1 MNSANK
7 LQVKIFKLLDGSE
20 YSKVSRFIEFF
31 IVAIVVLNVLVI
43 ILESVQT
50 INQRYGTAFFYFEVF
65 SVVVFTIEYILRVWS
80 YGVKYKKDE
89 GGSWKGKKG
98 VYFFVLW
105 VDRFFCDG
113 SILLAIIISR
123 FRSQIFACF

>member
-43 ILESVQT
+43 ILESVHT
-50 INQRYGTAFFYFEVF
+50 INQRYGRLFF
-65 SVVVFTIEYILRVWS
+65 IL
-80 YGVKYKKDE
+80 KY
-89 GGSWKGKKG
+89 
-98 VYFFVLW
+98 
-105 VDRFFCDG
+105 
-113 SILLAIIISR
+113 LA
-123 FRSQIFACF
+123 

>member
-50 INQRYGTAFFYFEVF
+50 INQRFGTAFFYFEVF
-65 SVVVFTIEYILRVWS
+65 SVVVFTIGVHITSLVLRS
-80 YGVKYKKDE
+80 E
-89 GGSWKGKKG
+89 
-98 VYFFVLW
+98 
-105 VDRFFCDG
+105 
-113 SILLAIIISR
+113 I
-123 FRSQIFACF
+123 

>member
-1 MNSANK
+1 MISASE
-7 LQVKIFKLLDGSE
+7 LQVKVFKLLDGSE

-43 ILESVQT
+43 ILESVHT
-50 INQRYGTAFFYFEVF
+50 INQRFGRAFFYFEVF
-65 SVVVFTIEYILRVWS
+65 SVVVFTVEYILRVWS
-80 YGVKYKKDE
+80 YGVKYEKSE
-89 GGSWKGKKG
+89 GGGMEREKG

-105 VDRFFCDG
+105 IDRFFCNG

-123 FRSQIFACF
+123 FRSQIFTCF

>member
-1 MNSANK
+1 MNPANK

-50 INQRYGTAFFYFEVF
+50 INQRFGRAFFYFEVF
-65 SVVVFTIEYILRVWS
+65 SVVVFTVEYILRVWS
-80 YGVKYKKDE
+80 K
-89 GGSWKGKKG
+89 GGK
-98 VYFFVLW
+98 
-105 VDRFFCDG
+105 
-113 SILLAIIISR
+113 I
-123 FRSQIFACF
+123 